1 MKFMLISVILF
12 LSVSILA
19 QSPIA
24 KGTINLNGSLSFSSQ
39 SYEEGNDNRNI
50 LTLNPQIGYFFFDNI
65 SFGLLL
71 SYNRISLGSFSNTN
85 WGIGPSIRYYF
96 EVEKVKPFV
105 SIGYLYT
112 ETLNSSNDDKWKGN
126 QFSFTGGI
134 DYFIT
139 NNVALESSISYSIN
153 NDKLPESYKGLY
165 NSLDQKSNTFQV
177 GVGINFFIY

>member
-1 MKFMLISVILF
+1 MKSKLLSVFLF
-12 LSVSILA
+12 LSVSVIA
-19 QSPIA
+19 QSPISQ
-24 KGTINLNGSLSFSSQ
+24 GTINLNGNLSFSSQ
-39 SYEEGNDNRNI
+39 SYEEGDDNRNN
-50 LTLNPQIGYFFFDNI
+50 LSLNPQVGYFFFDNI
-65 SFGLLL
+65 SFGLSL
-71 SYNRISLGSFSNTN
+71 SYNRISLGSVSNTN

-112 ETLNSSNDDKWKGN
+112 ETFNSSNDDKWKGN
-126 QFSFTGGI
+126 QFNFTGGI

-139 NNVALESSISYSIN
+139 KNVALESTISYNIN

-165 NSLDQKSNTFQV
+165 KSLDQKSNTFQV